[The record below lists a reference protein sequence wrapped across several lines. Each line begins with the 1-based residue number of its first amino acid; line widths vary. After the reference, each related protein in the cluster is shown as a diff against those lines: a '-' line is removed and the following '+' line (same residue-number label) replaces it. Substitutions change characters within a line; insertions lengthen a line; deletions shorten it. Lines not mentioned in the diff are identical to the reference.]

1 MTPIAPL
8 PLPLVVAALALAAAP
23 VARADDAAPTPAST
37 RFALSGELRL
47 AREFQ
52 QPAAT
57 GAWAE
62 AQARWPERI
71 AAPRHRSSAQV
82 QLRADARRALDAQT
96 GLGLHLDAQTA
107 LQRTDGDAQI
117 ATPGRVNELYA
128 HLDLADWQLAAG
140 RRIVAWDVGQAFRPN
155 DVVQREERR
164 PLLPTTPQGRAV
176 LQAEQVDAD
185 SATSLV
191 AVEPQREAAE
201 RALALRHFRRLG
213 ALDAHLHADWRQDR
227 RAGLGAALAWVASD
241 AVALHASTRWQPHQA
256 RHQTLAGLSWTGGPD
271 LTLLAEA
278 WHDGTAASRP
288 AQRNLYLRASLK
300 SGAWEPSLDL
310 LWQPRDGGRSLGAG
324 LRWSGDRW
332 RVDAAWRRLGGPQA
346 AAMRQGAL
354 RHSGAIAATL
364 AF

>member
-1 MTPIAPL
+1 MTPIWTVTLLAM
-8 PLPLVVAALALAAAP
+8 ALAAAP
-23 VARADDAAPTPAST
+23 GARADDAT

-52 QPAAT
+52 QAAT
-57 GAWAE
+57 TDARTA
-62 AQARWPERI
+62 AQL
-71 AAPRHRSSAQV
+71 

-107 LQRTDGDAQI
+107 LQRSDGDAQT

-176 LQAEQVDAD
+176 LQAERVDAD

-191 AVEPQREAAE
+191 AVEPQGEAAE
-201 RALALRHFRRLG
+201 RALAWRHFRRLG

-227 RAGLGAALAWVASD
+227 RAGLGTALAWVASD
-241 AVALHASTRWQPHQA
+241 AVELHASTRWQPHLA
-256 RHQTLAGLSWTGGPD
+256 RHQTLAGWSWTGGPD

-278 WHDGTAASRP
+278 WHDGAAARRA

-300 SGAWEPSLDL
+300 DGAWEPSLDL

-332 RVDAAWRRLGGPQA
+332 RVEAAWRRLGGPQT
-346 AAMRQGAL
+346 AAMRQGPL
-354 RHSGAIAATL
+354 RQNGAIAATL

>member
-8 PLPLVVAALALAAAP
+8 LAMAMAVPP
-23 VARADDAAPTPAST
+23 VARADEAAPSSTST

-52 QPAAT
+52 QPATT

-62 AQARWPERI
+62 AQARWPERL

-96 GLGLHLDAQTA
+96 GLGLHLDAQSA

-164 PLLPTTPQGRAV
+164 PLLPITPQGRAV

-278 WHDGTAASRP
+278 WHDGTATSRP

-300 SGAWEPSLDL
+300 SGAWPS
-310 LWQPRDGGRSLGAG
+310 
-324 LRWSGDRW
+324 
-332 RVDAAWRRLGGPQA
+332 
-346 AAMRQGAL
+346 
-354 RHSGAIAATL
+354 
-364 AF
+364 